1 MGPAERA
8 IEILPNV
15 VAYCK
20 AVKNK
25 TVTEPTCK
33 SYKEISEMIGDPL
46 LKAKLQ
52 FFITVAKD
60 VEVFLR
66 MYQTDAPMAPFL
78 GTDLGILMKQ
88 LLSRFIKA
96 DVMDSCTSVL
106 SLTKLQ
112 YEKKENQKDVSKL
125 DVGFSA
131 KLSLR
136 SLNLTDEQRIQFR
149 HDCRNFLVAVVKKVM
164 DKAPIKSKL
173 VRSLTWLDPRQLGKS
188 STADVEKRLENLDIT
203 LGLLRVAGRVKEG
216 QCDNVRREYAMLTEE
231 VALEYASEFQE
242 FNPAKHRLDELL
254 VPIVSSK
261 KYSSLWPVV
270 EQLLLLSHGQATVE
284 RGFSVNKEVTADNL
298 SKKSLIARRLICD
311 ELKKYESP
319 SQFPLTK
326 EVLTYASAARRK
338 YDEYLDQQRKIAEK
352 RKLEDEVAE
361 QQVLLQAKRRKLNE
375 DIEGLE
381 NSANKKA
388 VDAETQENF
397 QLLMESNALRKKAT
411 EKKAE
416 LKTLDDKIKSLSS

>member
-1 MGPAERA
+1 M
-8 IEILPNV
+8 
-15 VAYCK
+15 
-20 AVKNK
+20 
-25 TVTEPTCK
+25 
-33 SYKEISEMIGDPL
+33 
-46 LKAKLQ
+46 
-52 FFITVAKD
+52 
-60 VEVFLR
+60 
-66 MYQTDAPMAPFL
+66 
-78 GTDLGILMKQ
+78 
-88 LLSRFIKA
+88 
-96 DVMDSCTSVL
+96 
-106 SLTKLQ
+106 
-112 YEKKENQKDVSKL
+112 
-125 DVGFSA
+125 
-131 KLSLR
+131 
-136 SLNLTDEQRIQFR
+136 
-149 HDCRNFLVAVVKKVM
+149 
-164 DKAPIKSKL
+164 
-173 VRSLTWLDPRQLGKS
+173 
-188 STADVEKRLENLDIT
+188 
-203 LGLLRVAGRVKEG
+203 
-216 QCDNVRREYAMLTEE
+216 
-231 VALEYASEFQE
+231 
-242 FNPAKHRLDELL
+242 
-254 VPIVSSK
+254 PIVSSK